1 MCCKNVQ
8 AETLEIV
15 NMQAETPEIMNGS
28 TLAVFNSIAGL
39 VGCMLGHAD
48 KQAWGKVCD
57 VARRMSWEDAY
68 ALLQNLPKEKSEFD
82 AMFRSVPA
90 VGMASVQTE
99 GASSSI
105 SSKAEGDAQAAS
117 GAEPAE
123 QVHGDTTA
131 PVQVHAEDAAKHT
144 LGAAAAAQHT
154 LEAGAKAG
162 AGAED
167 GADAKAGAKAG
178 AEDGAEDGAEAGAED
193 GVQHT
198 LGGAAAVK
206 DTVRAEAKAQP
217 ESKAQPKDED
227 AGNGS
232 IACTRAGASAGAG
245 AGAGAGAS
253 ANTARVS
260 TMAEAVSTE
269 TLLLFR
275 ATAGLKTSQKDPKC
289 EAAALDACAG
299 LLYFVGRDR
308 PCPNAS
314 AHFVDVGGL
323 HAATNL
329 LEMYQ
334 DLQDVTVHEAL
345 SLFNCARAFA
355 SPELAIQKD
364 IRALAASSPL
374 QWMRAADAV
383 LCVFKAYENY
393 KPSPTTGVGTIERPA
408 LKALVGLADCSEHVA
423 RQTALAELACT
434 KLLRCDAKHGWGA
447 ALVCRYLEA
456 SGDVSVLERFDA
468 FERLTSVFYSPRF
481 HRDVK
486 HAVCAY
492 SHALRLDGDALAARW
507 IESGFA
513 DRLVAQLDEPYA
525 LPEAEVAQLR
535 SQLQGHMAKVA
546 CNVAR
551 AIKDRAQAKV
561 QAAEDKVLAAQAKVQ
576 AAENKAQAA
585 QAKAQAAQDKAE
597 AAEDEARAAVH
608 WAEAAQDKSL
618 AAQDKA
624 QAAEDKARQVET
636 LLTDQV
642 VAAEV
647 RALQV
652 ETLLTDQVVAL
663 KAECAAARAR
673 AVAAESRQA
682 AQTAALEELVKW

>member
-1 MCCKNVQ
+1 
-8 AETLEIV
+8 
-15 NMQAETPEIMNGS
+15 
-28 TLAVFNSIAGL
+28 
-39 VGCMLGHAD
+39 
-48 KQAWGKVCD
+48 
-57 VARRMSWEDAY
+57 
-68 ALLQNLPKEKSEFD
+68 
-82 AMFRSVPA
+82 
-90 VGMASVQTE
+90 MASVQTE

-167 GADAKAGAKAG
+167 GADAKAGAGAEDGADAKAGAKAG
-178 AEDGAEDGAEAGAED
+178 AEDGAEDGAEAGAEDGAEAGAED

-585 QAKAQAAQDKAE
+585 ENKAQAAEVKAQAAENKAQAAENKAQAAENKAQAAQAKAQAAQDKAE